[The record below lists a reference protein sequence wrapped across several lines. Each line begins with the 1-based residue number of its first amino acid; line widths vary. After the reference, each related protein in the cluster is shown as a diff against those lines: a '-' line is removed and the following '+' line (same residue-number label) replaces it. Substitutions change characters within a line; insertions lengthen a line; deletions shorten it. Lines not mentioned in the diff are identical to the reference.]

1 MMCFVTASTFM
12 NLLALPSFT
21 VAATRHAHFVAPLLH
36 YFLSC
41 FPVAYEI
48 PDVVL
53 QETPNVH
60 PVKKL
65 NYIFNMNVRYS
76 ALPLRWIVFCVKHT
90 TCICDHRLLKRQRST
105 IYRSVHTYV
114 CLQLRSV
121 DPEEMVDLPLVQ
133 SEVEDS
139 SDEGEIELET
149 EAEGLSSPAT
159 GSGSATT
166 PVSRAKQVLQ
176 GEDGDGD
183 SDGDAGEGGREGE
196 LDHREN
202 ADDVDPE
209 EAVLSGDSDAEDKVI
224 AIVLVVN
231 CTVLTILRLFVS
243 LACDDG

>member
-1 MMCFVTASTFM
+1 
-12 NLLALPSFT
+12 
-21 VAATRHAHFVAPLLH
+21 
-36 YFLSC
+36 
-41 FPVAYEI
+41 
-48 PDVVL
+48 
-53 QETPNVH
+53 
-60 PVKKL
+60 
-65 NYIFNMNVRYS
+65 
-76 ALPLRWIVFCVKHT
+76 
-90 TCICDHRLLKRQRST
+90 
-105 IYRSVHTYV
+105 VHTYV

-139 SDEGEIELET
+139 SDDGEIELET

-166 PVSRAKQVLQ
+166 PVSRAKQVLL

-231 CTVLTILRLFVS
+231 CTVLTVRRLFVS